1 MSVLSGT
8 DAALLQERM
17 IAFVRAFGLH
27 RPSETPCGKPVPV
40 SEAHALMELARG
52 GGMTQS
58 ELGLCLRLEKSTVS
72 RLVGNLVVRGW
83 LERERDPSD
92 GRAMLLALTE
102 RGRRAAAELD
112 EARRQKFAALFDGIP
127 EEDREQVVR
136 VLASMTDALDD
147 AS

>member
-8 DAALLQERM
+8 DAALLQESM

-27 RPSETPCGKPVPV
+27 RPSETPCGNPIPV
-40 SEAHALMELARG
+40 SEAHALMELGLG

-58 ELGLCLRLEKSTVS
+58 ELGLRLRLEKSTVS

-92 GRAMLLALTE
+92 GRAMLLHLTE
-102 RGRRAAAELD
+102 RGLRAAAELE
-112 EARRQKFAALFDGIP
+112 EARRQKFAALFDRIP

-136 VLASMTDALDD
+136 VLASMTEALDD

>member
-40 SEAHALMELARG
+40 SEAHALMELGRG

-58 ELGLCLRLEKSTVS
+58 ELGLRLRLEKSTVS

-92 GRAMLLALTE
+92 GRAMLLHLTE
-102 RGRRAAAELD
+102 RGLRAAAELE
-112 EARRQKFAALFDGIP
+112 EARRQKFAALFDRIP

-136 VLASMTDALDD
+136 VLASMTEALDD

>member
-8 DAALLQERM
+8 DAALLQESM

-27 RPSETPCGKPVPV
+27 RPSETPCGNPIPV

-58 ELGLCLRLEKSTVS
+58 ELGLRLRLEKSTVS

-92 GRAMLLALTE
+92 GRAMHLHLTE
-102 RGRRAAAELD
+102 RGLRAAAELE
-112 EARRQKFAALFDGIP
+112 EARRQKFAALFDRIP

-136 VLASMTDALDD
+136 VLASMTEALDD